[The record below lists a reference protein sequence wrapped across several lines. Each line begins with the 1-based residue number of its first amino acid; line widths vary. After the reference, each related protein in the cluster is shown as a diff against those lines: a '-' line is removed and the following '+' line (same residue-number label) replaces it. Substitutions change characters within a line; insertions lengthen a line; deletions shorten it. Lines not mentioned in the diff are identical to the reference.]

1 MRGGLDYHVGSVAQ
15 PFSMKSLQS
24 DVINHSSITAA
35 NWVEVLVDC
44 PGLQGLYTYQKP
56 HSTDIQAGDIVSV
69 PFGNRTLGGIVVQL
83 MTQLP
88 PGLAVEQIKEVSE
101 VVCTGF
107 FSINY
112 WDLLLR
118 VADYYHTPLLQVIRI
133 ALPPGILNRSQR
145 RVRLIA
151 KKHLIEQSLPNLNA
165 TACQLLALLQASP
178 DGDYTWQFLTRKVRN
193 SRSGMQQ
200 LHNLKIVASYIERP
214 KLAKP
219 KQQQVIILTGD
230 PRNLELTKRQ
240 KEVLLCLQQ
249 QSGEMLWSE
258 FQKIAHTSKGFVE
271 KLASDGYVQIVDREI
286 LRRDQTAGIWQ
297 EDIQH
302 QLTADQA
309 QAIDKIENL
318 LHTSTTILLHGVTGS
333 GKTEVYLR
341 TIQTVLNHQQS
352 VLMLVPEIGLTPQ
365 LTDRFRARFGDR
377 VLVYHSALSDGER
390 YDTWR
395 QMLLPQPQIIIGT
408 RSAIFAPLPNLGL
421 IVLDEEHDGSFKQD
435 QPMPTYHARLV
446 AEWRSTLANCPLVL
460 GSATPALE
468 SWVAATDRPNWHYLS
483 LPERVTGRDLPTVDV
498 VDMRE
503 ELKNGNRSIFS
514 QSLQTALADLK
525 SGQEQAILFIH
536 RRGHSTFV
544 SCRACGNTLDCP
556 HCDVSLAYHQHSV
569 DSNNQPLLRCH
580 YCNHL
585 AVQPKRCPVCD
596 SPQLKFFGSGT
607 QKVTEEL
614 AKSCPELRCL
624 RFDSD
629 TTRNKGA
636 HRKILTSFAQGEADV
651 LVGTQM
657 LAKGIDLPQVT
668 LVGIVTADGLLNMPD
683 YRSAERTFQVLT
695 QVAGRCGRG
704 EQPGRAILQTYNP
717 EHSTIQAVRSQNYQQ
732 FIDQELVAREQWAY
746 PPYGRIVLLR
756 FSSADAELVE
766 AVTERVAE
774 QLITVA
780 ADRYQVLG
788 PTPAVVMR
796 VANRYRWQI
805 MLKYWPEASIQLP
818 DVATIYDSLGDKVS
832 MSIDVEPLN
841 FL

>member
-1 MRGGLDYHVGSVAQ
+1 MNSS
-15 PFSMKSLQS
+15 PS
-24 DVINHSSITAA
+24 DVANSLLPPTA

-44 PGLQGLYTYQKP
+44 PGLQGLYTYKIP
-56 HSTDIQAGDIVSV
+56 IDIPIQTGDIVAV
-69 PFGNRTLGGIVVQL
+69 PFGNQILGGIVVRL
-83 MTQLP
+83 VTQLP
-88 PGLAVEQIKEVSE
+88 MGLALEQIKAVSE

-107 FSINY
+107 FSIDY
-112 WDLLLR
+112 WDLLFR
-118 VADYYHTPLLQVIRI
+118 VAEYYHTPLLQVIRM
-133 ALPPGILNRSQR
+133 ALPPGMLSRSQR

-151 KKHLIEQSLPNLNA
+151 KKNIIDQALPRLNA
-165 TACQLLALLQASP
+165 TARQLLELLQASP
-178 DGDYTWQFLTRKVRN
+178 EGDYTWQFLTRKVRN

-200 LHNLKIVASYIERP
+200 LHSLQLVASYLERP
-214 KLAKP
+214 KRTKP
-219 KQQQVIILTGD
+219 KQQQFIILTGN
-230 PRNLELTKRQ
+230 PRNLELTSRQ

-249 QSGEMLWSE
+249 QSGEMQWSE
-258 FQKIAHTSKGFVE
+258 FQKLARTTKGFID
-271 KLASDGYVQIVDREI
+271 KLVSDGYVQLVEREV
-286 LRRDQTAGIWQ
+286 LRCDQTAGIWQ
-297 EDIQH
+297 ENVQH
-302 QLTADQA
+302 ELTAA
-309 QAIDKIENL
+309 QADAIEKIEQL
-318 LHTSTTILLHGVTGS
+318 LNSSETVLLHGVTGS

-341 TIQTVLNHQQS
+341 TIQTVLDQQQS

-408 RSAIFAPLPNLGL
+408 RSAIFAPLPNVGL

-446 AEWRSTLANCPLVL
+446 ATWRSKLANCPLVL

-468 SWVAATDRPNWHYLS
+468 SWLAAAERPHWHYLS

-514 QSLQTALADLK
+514 QALQTALADLK

-614 AKSCPELRCL
+614 TKSFPHLRCL

-636 HRKILTSFAQGEADV
+636 HRQILTSFAQGEADV

-704 EQPGRAILQTYNP
+704 EQRGRAILQTYNP
-717 EHSTIQAVRSQNYQQ
+717 DHPTIHAVRAQNYQQ
-732 FIDQELVAREQWAY
+732 FIDKELVARQEWAY
-746 PPYGRIVLLR
+746 PPYGRMVLLR
-756 FSSADAELVE
+756 FHSEDAALVE
-766 AVTERVAE
+766 AVTGRVADR
-774 QLITVA
+774 LIDDA
-780 ADRYQVLG
+780 AVYQYQVLG

-805 MLKYWPEASIQLP
+805 MLKYLPEMPLQLP
-818 DVATIYDSLGDKVS
+818 DLAAIYDSLGDKVS

>member
-1 MRGGLDYHVGSVAQ
+1 M
-15 PFSMKSLQS
+15 PSLQS
-24 DVINHSSITAA
+24 DIVTLPALAA
-35 NWVEVLVDC
+35 PRWVEVLVDC
-44 PGLQGLYTYQKP
+44 PGVQGLYTYQIP
-56 HSTDIQAGDIVSV
+56 VSSTSVVEKYLPVQAGDIVSV
-69 PFGNRTLGGIVVQL
+69 PFGNQTLGGIVVRL
-83 MTQLP
+83 VTQLP
-88 PGLAVEQIKEVSE
+88 TGLTSAQMKAVSE

-107 FSINY
+107 FSIDY

-118 VADYYHTPLLQVIRI
+118 VAKYYHTPLLQVIRM
-133 ALPPGILNRSQR
+133 ALPPGILSKSQR

-151 KKHLIEQSLPNLNA
+151 KKQLIDQVLPQLNA
-165 TACQLLALLQASP
+165 TARQLLELLQASP
-178 DGDYTWQFLTRKVRN
+178 DGDYTWQFLTRKVRS

-200 LHNLKIVASYIERP
+200 LHSLKLVASYIERP

-219 KQQQVIILTGD
+219 KQQQFIILTGN
-230 PRNLELTKRQ
+230 PRNLELTSRQ

-258 FQKIAHTSKGFVE
+258 FQKLARTSKGVID
-271 KLASDGYVQIVDREI
+271 KLESDGYVQIVDREI
-286 LRRDQTAGIWQ
+286 FRRDQTAGIWQ
-297 EDIQH
+297 ENVQH
-302 QLTADQA
+302 ELTGAQV
-309 QAIDKIENL
+309 QAIEKIEQL
-318 LHTSTTILLHGVTGS
+318 LHSPATILLHGVTGS

-341 TIQTVLNHQQS
+341 TIQTVLDQQQS

-377 VLVYHSALSDGER
+377 VLVYHSALGDGER

-408 RSAIFAPLPNLGL
+408 RSAVFAPLPNLGL

-446 AEWRSTLANCPLVL
+446 AQWRSELANCPLVL

-468 SWVAATDRPNWHYLS
+468 SWLAAAEYPNWHYLS

-503 ELKNGNRSIFS
+503 ELKGGNRSIFS
-514 QSLQTALADLK
+514 QSLQTALANLEPGK
-525 SGQEQAILFIH
+525 EQAILFIH

-544 SCRACGNTLDCP
+544 SCRDCGNTLECP

-569 DSNNQPLLRCH
+569 DANNQPLLRCH

-596 SPQLKFFGSGT
+596 SPKLKFFGSGT

-614 AKSCPELRCL
+614 TKSFPHLRYL

-636 HRKILTSFAQGEADV
+636 HRQILTSFALGEADV

-717 EHSTIQAVRSQNYQQ
+717 DHPTIHAVRRQDYQQ
-732 FIDQELVAREQWAY
+732 FIDQELLAREEWAY
-746 PPYGRIVLLR
+746 PPYGRLILLR
-756 FSSADAELVE
+756 FHSEDAVLVE
-766 AVTERVAE
+766 VVTGQVAD
-774 QLITVA
+774 QLINDA
-780 ADRYQVLG
+780 AICQYQVLG

-805 MLKYWPEASIQLP
+805 MLKYLPEATLRLP
-818 DVATIYDSLGDKVS
+818 DLATIYDSLGDKVS
-832 MSIDVEPLN
+832 MAIDVEPLN

>member
-1 MRGGLDYHVGSVAQ
+1 
-15 PFSMKSLQS
+15 MKSLQS
-24 DVINHSSITAA
+24 SIINHSKTTKMAD
-35 NWVEVLVDC
+35 WVEVLVDC
-44 PGLQGLYTYQKP
+44 PGLQGLYTYQVP
-56 HSTDIQAGDIVSV
+56 SDLAAIQAGDIVSV
-69 PFGNRTLGGIVVQL
+69 PFGNRTLGGIVVRL
-83 MTQLP
+83 VNQLP
-88 PGLAVEQIKEVSE
+88 SGLAVEQIKAVSE

-112 WDLLLR
+112 WDLLLQ

-133 ALPPGILNRSQR
+133 ALPPGVLSRSQR

-151 KKHLIEQSLPNLNA
+151 KKQLIEQSRPQLNP
-165 TACQLLALLQASP
+165 TARQLLTLLQASP
-178 DGDYTWQFLTRKVRN
+178 EGDYTWQYLTRKVRN

-200 LHNLKIVASYIERP
+200 LHSLKLVASYIERP
-214 KLAKP
+214 KLARP
-219 KQQQVIILTGD
+219 KQQQVLILTGD
-230 PRNLELTKRQ
+230 PRNLELTSRQ

-249 QSGEMLWSE
+249 QGGEMLWSE
-258 FQKIAHTSKGFVE
+258 FQKIARTSKSMMDQ
-271 KLASDGYVQIVDREI
+271 LASDGYVQIVDREI
-286 LRRDQTAGIWQ
+286 LRRDQSAGIWQ
-297 EDIQH
+297 EHIEH
-302 QLTADQA
+302 QLTADQTA
-309 QAIDKIENL
+309 AIAKIEQL
-318 LHTSTTILLHGVTGS
+318 LHTSATVLLHGVTGS

-341 TIQTVLNHQQS
+341 TIQTILDQQQS

-390 YDTWR
+390 YDSWR

-446 AEWRSTLANCPLVL
+446 ASWRSTLANCPLVL

-468 SWVAATDRPNWHYLS
+468 SWQAAADSNDPNWHYLS

-498 VDMRE
+498 IDMRE
-503 ELKNGNRSIFS
+503 ELKSGNRSIFS
-514 QSLQTALADLK
+514 QSLQTALADLRP
-525 SGQEQAILFIH
+525 GQEQAILFIH

-544 SCRACGNTLDCP
+544 SCRACGHTLDCP
-556 HCDVSLAYHQHSV
+556 HCDVSLSYHQHSV

-580 YCNHL
+580 YCNYL
-585 AVQPKRCPVCD
+585 AVQPKRCPACD

-614 AKSCPELRCL
+614 AKSFPELRYL

-636 HRKILTSFAQGEADV
+636 HRQILTSFAQGEADV

-717 EHSTIQAVRSQNYQQ
+717 EHPTIQAVRSQNYQQ
-732 FIDQELVAREQWAY
+732 FIGKELGARQEWAY
-746 PPYGRIVLLR
+746 PPYGRMVLLR
-756 FSSADAELVE
+756 FTSSEPELVE
-766 AVTERVAE
+766 TVTGRVAD
-774 QLITVA
+774 QLIA
-780 ADRYQVLG
+780 AAAGHYQVLG

-805 MLKYWPEASIQLP
+805 MLKYPLAIPIQLP
-818 DVATIYDSLGDKVS
+818 DMATIYDSLGDKVS

>member
-1 MRGGLDYHVGSVAQ
+1 MD
-15 PFSMKSLQS
+15 SLPS
-24 DVINHSSITAA
+24 DIIDRSLLEA

-44 PGLQGLYTYQKP
+44 PGLQGLYTYQIPLRTK
-56 HSTDIQAGDIVSV
+56 IQAGDIVSV
-69 PFGNRTLGGIVVQL
+69 PFGNRTLGGIVVRL
-83 MTQLP
+83 VTRLTA
-88 PGLAVEQIKEVSE
+88 GLAAEQVKEVSE
-101 VVCTGF
+101 VVCSGF
-107 FSINY
+107 FSIDY

-118 VADYYHTPLLQVIRI
+118 VAEYYHTPLLPVIRM

-151 KKHLIEQSLPNLNA
+151 KKHTIEQARPQLSTPA
-165 TACQLLALLQASP
+165 RQLLEILQASP
-178 DGDYTWQFLTRKVRN
+178 EGDYTWQFLTRKVR
-193 SRSGMQQ
+193 SSQSGMKQ
-200 LHNLKIVASYIERP
+200 LHQLQLVTSYIERP

-219 KQQQVIILTGD
+219 KQQQAIILTGN
-230 PRNLELTKRQ
+230 PRNLELTSRQ

-258 FQKIAHTSKGFVE
+258 FQKIARTSKGFID

-297 EDIQH
+297 EHVQH
-302 QLTADQA
+302 QLTVAQT
-309 QAIDKIENL
+309 QAIDQIEQL
-318 LHTSTTILLHGVTGS
+318 LDTTATVLLHGVTGS

-341 TIQTVLNHQQS
+341 TIQTVLDRQQS

-365 LTDRFRARFGDR
+365 LTDRFRARFGDA

-395 QMLLPQPQIIIGT
+395 QTLLPQPQVVIGT
-408 RSAIFAPLPNLGL
+408 RSAIFTPLPNLGL

-446 AEWRSTLANCPLVL
+446 AQWRSILAHCPVVL

-468 SWVAATDRPNWHYLS
+468 SWLAAAHDPTWHYLS
-483 LPERVTGRDLPTVDV
+483 LPERVTGRALPTVDV

-503 ELKNGNRSIFS
+503 ELKSGNRSIFS

-525 SGQEQAILFIH
+525 PGQEQAILFIH

-614 AKSCPELRCL
+614 AKSFPQLRYL

-636 HRKILTSFAQGEADV
+636 HRQILTSFAQGEADI

-683 YRSAERTFQVLT
+683 YRSAERTFQILT

-704 EQPGRAILQTYNP
+704 AQAGRAILQTYNP
-717 EHSTIQAVRSQNYQQ
+717 EHPTIQAVRGQDYQK
-732 FIDQELVAREQWAY
+732 FIDQELVARQEWAY
-746 PPYGRIVLLR
+746 PPYGRMVLLR
-756 FSSADAELVE
+756 FHSEDVDLVE
-766 AVTERVAE
+766 AVATRIADY
-774 QLITVA
+774 LIA
-780 ADRYQVLG
+780 HNMLDQYQVLG

-805 MLKYWPEASIQLP
+805 MLKYLP
-818 DVATIYDSLGDKVS
+818 DSLLPMPDLAVLYDSLGDKVS

>member
-1 MRGGLDYHVGSVAQ
+1 M
-15 PFSMKSLQS
+15 PSLQS
-24 DVINHSSITAA
+24 DIAA
-35 NWVEVLVDC
+35 SPTTTPSRWVEVLVDC
-44 PGLQGLYTYQKP
+44 PGLEGLYTYQIPTGKAP
-56 HSTDIQAGDIVSV
+56 LAESITTIQAGDIVSV
-69 PFGNRTLGGIVVQL
+69 PFGNRILGGIVVRL
-83 MTQLP
+83 VTQLP
-88 PGLAVEQIKEVSE
+88 PGLSATQVKEVSE

-107 FSINY
+107 FSIDY

-118 VADYYHTPLLQVIRI
+118 VAEYYHTPLLQVIRM
-133 ALPPGILNRSQR
+133 ALPPGVLSKSQR

-151 KKHLIEQSLPNLNA
+151 KKHSIEQALPQLNA
-165 TACQLLALLQASP
+165 TARQLLELLQASP
-178 DGDYTWQFLTRKVRN
+178 TSEYTWQFLTRKVRH
-193 SRSGMQQ
+193 SQSGMKQ
-200 LHNLKIVASYIERP
+200 LHSLKLVASYIERP

-219 KQQQVIILTGD
+219 KQQQAIILTGN
-230 PRNLELTKRQ
+230 PRNLELTSRQ

-249 QSGEMLWSE
+249 HSGEMLWSE
-258 FQKIAHTSKGFVE
+258 FQKIAHTSKGFID

-297 EDIQH
+297 ENIQH
-302 QLTADQA
+302 ELTTAQA
-309 QAIDKIENL
+309 QAISKIEQL
-318 LHTSTTILLHGVTGS
+318 LHSPTTVLLHGVTGS

-341 TIQTVLNHQQS
+341 TIQTVLDQQQS

-377 VLVYHSALSDGER
+377 VLVYHSALGDGER

-395 QMLLPQPQIIIGT
+395 QMLLPHPQIIIGT

-446 AEWRSTLANCPLVL
+446 AQWRAELAHCPVVL

-468 SWVAATDRPNWHYLS
+468 SWLAAKDHPHWHYLS
-483 LPERVTGRDLPTVDV
+483 LPDRVTGRDLPTVDV

-503 ELKNGNRSIFS
+503 ELKSGNRSIFS
-514 QSLQTALADLK
+514 QSLQTALANLQP
-525 SGQEQAILFIH
+525 GQEQAILFIH

-544 SCRACGNTLDCP
+544 NCRACGHTLDCP

-569 DSNNQPLLRCH
+569 DHNHQPLLRCH

-585 AVQPKRCPVCD
+585 AIQPKRCPICD

-614 AKSCPELRCL
+614 TKSFPQLRCL

-717 EHSTIQAVRSQNYQQ
+717 DHPTIQAVRGQDYQQ
-732 FIDQELVAREQWAY
+732 FIDKELAARQEWAY
-746 PPYGRIVLLR
+746 PPYGRMVLLR
-756 FSSADAELVE
+756 FHSEDAAVVE
-766 AVTERVAE
+766 AVTTRIAD
-774 QLITVA
+774 LLMANA
-780 ADRYQVLG
+780 AHGPYQVLG

-805 MLKYWPEASIQLP
+805 MLKYWPETPLQLP
-818 DVATIYDSLGDKVS
+818 DLTTIYDSLGDQVS

>member
-1 MRGGLDYHVGSVAQ
+1 MNSSPSDIAN
-15 PFSMKSLQS
+15 SLLPS
-24 DVINHSSITAA
+24 TTS
-35 NWVEVLVDC
+35 WVEVLVDC
-44 PGLQGLYTYQKP
+44 PGLQGLYTYQIP
-56 HSTDIQAGDIVSV
+56 IDTPIQAGDVVAV
-69 PFGNRTLGGIVVQL
+69 PFGSQILGGIVVRL
-83 MTQLP
+83 VTQLP
-88 PGLAVEQIKEVSE
+88 EGLALEQIKVVSE

-107 FSINY
+107 FSIDY

-118 VADYYHTPLLQVIRI
+118 VAEYYHTPLLQVIRM
-133 ALPPGILNRSQR
+133 ALPPGILSRSQR

-151 KKHLIEQSLPNLNA
+151 KKNIIDEALPRLNA
-165 TACQLLALLQASP
+165 TARQLLELLQASP
-178 DGDYTWQFLTRKVRN
+178 EGDYTWQFLTRKVRN

-200 LHNLKIVASYIERP
+200 LHRLKLVASYLERP
-214 KLAKP
+214 KRTKP
-219 KQQQVIILTGD
+219 KQQQFIILTGN
-230 PRNLELTKRQ
+230 PRNLELTSRQ

-249 QSGEMLWSE
+249 QSGEMQWSE
-258 FQKIAHTSKGFVE
+258 FQKLARTTKGFID
-271 KLASDGYVQIVDREI
+271 KLVSDGYVQLVEREI

-297 EDIQH
+297 ENVQH
-302 QLTADQA
+302 ELTAAQA
-309 QAIDKIENL
+309 QAIEKIEQL
-318 LHTSTTILLHGVTGS
+318 LNSSETVLLHGVTGS

-341 TIQTVLNHQQS
+341 TIQTVLDQQQS

-365 LTDRFRARFGDR
+365 LTDRFRARFGDL

-408 RSAIFAPLPNLGL
+408 RSAIFAPLPNVGL

-446 AEWRSTLANCPLVL
+446 ATWRSKLANCPLVL

-468 SWVAATDRPNWHYLS
+468 SWLAAAERPHWHYLS

-514 QSLQTALADLK
+514 QLLQTALADLK

-614 AKSCPELRCL
+614 TKSFPHLSCL

-636 HRKILTSFAQGEADV
+636 HRQILTSFAQGEADV

-717 EHSTIQAVRSQNYQQ
+717 DHPTIHAVRGQNYQQ
-732 FIDQELVAREQWAY
+732 FIDKELVARQEWAY
-746 PPYGRIVLLR
+746 PPYGRMVLLR
-756 FSSADAELVE
+756 FHSEDAALVE
-766 AVTERVAE
+766 AVTGRVADR
-774 QLITVA
+774 LIDDA
-780 ADRYQVLG
+780 ATYQYQVLG

-805 MLKYWPEASIQLP
+805 MLKYLPEMPLQLP
-818 DVATIYDSLGDKVS
+818 DLAAIYDSLGDKVS

>member
-1 MRGGLDYHVGSVAQ
+1 MNSSPSDIAN
-15 PFSMKSLQS
+15 SLLP
-24 DVINHSSITAA
+24 HTAS
-35 NWVEVLVDC
+35 WVEVLVDC
-44 PGLQGLYTYQKP
+44 PGLQGLYIYQIP
-56 HSTDIQAGDIVSV
+56 IDLSIQTGDVVAV
-69 PFGNRTLGGIVVQL
+69 PFGNQILGGIVVRL
-83 MTQLP
+83 VTQLP
-88 PGLAVEQIKEVSE
+88 VGLALEQIKAVNE

-107 FSINY
+107 FSIDY

-118 VADYYHTPLLQVIRI
+118 VAEYYHTPLLQVIRM
-133 ALPPGILNRSQR
+133 ALPPGMLSRSQR

-151 KKHLIEQSLPNLNA
+151 KKNIIDQALPRLNA
-165 TACQLLALLQASP
+165 TARQLLELLQASP
-178 DGDYTWQFLTRKVRN
+178 EGDYTWQFLTRKIRN

-200 LHNLKIVASYIERP
+200 LHRLQLVASYLERP
-214 KLAKP
+214 KRTKP
-219 KQQQVIILTGD
+219 KQQQFIILTGN
-230 PRNLELTKRQ
+230 PRNLELTSRQ

-249 QSGEMLWSE
+249 QSGEMQWSE
-258 FQKIAHTSKGFVE
+258 FQKLARTTKGFID
-271 KLASDGYVQIVDREI
+271 KLVSDGYVQLVEREV
-286 LRRDQTAGIWQ
+286 LRCDQTAGIWQ
-297 EDIQH
+297 ENVQH
-302 QLTADQA
+302 ELTAAQA
-309 QAIDKIENL
+309 QAIEKIEQL
-318 LHTSTTILLHGVTGS
+318 LNSSETVLLHGVTGS

-341 TIQTVLNHQQS
+341 TIQTVLDQQQS

-408 RSAIFAPLPNLGL
+408 RSAIFAPLPNVGL

-446 AEWRSTLANCPLVL
+446 ATWRSKLANCPLVL

-468 SWVAATDRPNWHYLS
+468 SWLAAAERPHWHYLS

-514 QSLQTALADLK
+514 QALQTALADLK

-614 AKSCPELRCL
+614 TKSFPHLSCL

-636 HRKILTSFAQGEADV
+636 HRQILTSFAQGEADV

-717 EHSTIQAVRSQNYQQ
+717 DHPTIHAVRGQNYQQ
-732 FIDQELVAREQWAY
+732 FIDKELVARQEWAY
-746 PPYGRIVLLR
+746 PPYGRMVLLR
-756 FSSADAELVE
+756 FHSEDAALVE
-766 AVTERVAE
+766 AVTGRVADR
-774 QLITVA
+774 LIDDA
-780 ADRYQVLG
+780 ATYQYQVLG

-805 MLKYWPEASIQLP
+805 MLKYLPEMPLQLP
-818 DVATIYDSLGDKVS
+818 DLAAIYDSLGDKVS

>member
-1 MRGGLDYHVGSVAQ
+1 MD
-15 PFSMKSLQS
+15 SLLS
-24 DVINHSSITAA
+24 DIVDRPPLTT

-44 PGLQGLYTYQKP
+44 PGLQGLYTYQIP
-56 HSTDIQAGDIVSV
+56 LHTQIQAGDIVSV
-69 PFGNRTLGGIVVQL
+69 PFGNRTLGGIVVRQV
-83 MTQLP
+83 TELP
-88 PGLAVEQIKEVSE
+88 AGLAPEQVKEVSE

-118 VADYYHTPLLQVIRI
+118 VAEYYHTPLLPVIRM

-151 KKHLIEQSLPNLNA
+151 KKPTIEQARPQLNTPA
-165 TACQLLALLQASP
+165 RQLLEILQASP
-178 DGDYTWQFLTRKVRN
+178 EGDYTWQFLTRKI
-193 SRSGMQQ
+193 RSSQAGMKQ
-200 LHNLKIVASYIERP
+200 LHQLQLVASYIERP

-219 KQQQVIILTGD
+219 KQQQVIILTGN
-230 PRNLELTKRQ
+230 PRNLELTSRQ

-258 FQKIAHTSKGFVE
+258 FQKIARTSKGFID

-297 EDIQH
+297 EHVQH
-302 QLTADQA
+302 QLTAAQT
-309 QAIDKIENL
+309 QAIDHIEKL
-318 LHTSTTILLHGVTGS
+318 LGTTATILLHGVTGS

-341 TIQTVLNHQQS
+341 TIQTVLDRQQS

-365 LTDRFRARFGDR
+365 LTDRFRARFGDA

-395 QMLLPQPQIIIGT
+395 QTLLPHPQVVIGT
-408 RSAIFAPLPNLGL
+408 RSAVFTPLPNLGL

-446 AEWRSTLANCPLVL
+446 AQWRSLLAHCPVVL

-468 SWVAATDRPNWHYLS
+468 SWQSAANDPTWHYLS
-483 LPERVTGRDLPTVDV
+483 LPERVTGRALPTVDV

-503 ELKNGNRSIFS
+503 ELKSGNRSIFS
-514 QSLQTALADLK
+514 QALQTALADLK
-525 SGQEQAILFIH
+525 PGQEQAILFIH

-585 AVQPKRCPVCD
+585 AIQPKLCPVCD

-614 AKSCPELRCL
+614 AKSFPQLRYL

-636 HRKILTSFAQGEADV
+636 HRQILTSFAQGEADV

-683 YRSAERTFQVLT
+683 YRSAERTFQILT

-704 EQPGRAILQTYNP
+704 AQAGRAILQTYNP
-717 EHSTIQAVRSQNYQQ
+717 EHPTIQAVRGQDYQK
-732 FIDQELVAREQWAY
+732 FIDKELVTRQEWAY
-746 PPYGRIVLLR
+746 PPYGRMVLLR
-756 FSSADAELVE
+756 FHSEDVDLVE
-766 AVTERVAE
+766 AVATRIADY
-774 QLITVA
+774 LIAHNTM
-780 ADRYQVLG
+780 DQYQVLG

-805 MLKYWPEASIQLP
+805 MLKYLP
-818 DVATIYDSLGDKVS
+818 DALIHMPDLAVLYDSLGDKVS

>member
-1 MRGGLDYHVGSVAQ
+1 MNSSPSDIAN
-15 PFSMKSLQS
+15 SLLPS
-24 DVINHSSITAA
+24 TTS
-35 NWVEVLVDC
+35 WVEVLVDC
-44 PGLQGLYTYQKP
+44 PGLQGLYTYQIP
-56 HSTDIQAGDIVSV
+56 IDTPIQAGDVVAV
-69 PFGNRTLGGIVVQL
+69 PFGSQILGGIVVRL
-83 MTQLP
+83 VTQLP
-88 PGLAVEQIKEVSE
+88 EGLALEQIKVVSE

-107 FSINY
+107 FSIDY

-118 VADYYHTPLLQVIRI
+118 VAEYYHTPLLQVIRM
-133 ALPPGILNRSQR
+133 ALPPGILSRSQR

-151 KKHLIEQSLPNLNA
+151 KKNIIDEALPRLNA
-165 TACQLLALLQASP
+165 TARQLLELLQASP
-178 DGDYTWQFLTRKVRN
+178 EGDYTWQFLTRKVRN

-200 LHNLKIVASYIERP
+200 LHRLKLVASYLERP
-214 KLAKP
+214 KRTKP
-219 KQQQVIILTGD
+219 KQQQFIILTGN
-230 PRNLELTKRQ
+230 PRNLELTSRQ

-249 QSGEMLWSE
+249 QSGEMQWSE
-258 FQKIAHTSKGFVE
+258 FHKLARTTKGFID
-271 KLASDGYVQIVDREI
+271 KLVSDGYVQLVEREI

-297 EDIQH
+297 ENVQH
-302 QLTADQA
+302 ELTAAQA
-309 QAIDKIENL
+309 QAIEKIEQL
-318 LHTSTTILLHGVTGS
+318 LNSSETVLLHGVTGS

-341 TIQTVLNHQQS
+341 TIQTVLDQQQS

-365 LTDRFRARFGDR
+365 LTDRFRARFGDL

-408 RSAIFAPLPNLGL
+408 RSAIFAPLPNVGL

-446 AEWRSTLANCPLVL
+446 ATWRSKLANCPLVL

-468 SWVAATDRPNWHYLS
+468 SWLAAAERPHWHYLS

-514 QSLQTALADLK
+514 QLLQTALADLK

-614 AKSCPELRCL
+614 TKSFPHLRCL

-636 HRKILTSFAQGEADV
+636 HRQILTSFAQGEADV

-717 EHSTIQAVRSQNYQQ
+717 DHPTIHAVRGQNYQQ
-732 FIDQELVAREQWAY
+732 FIDKELVARQEWAY
-746 PPYGRIVLLR
+746 PPYGRMVLLR
-756 FSSADAELVE
+756 FHSEDAALVE
-766 AVTERVAE
+766 AVTGRVADR
-774 QLITVA
+774 LIDDA
-780 ADRYQVLG
+780 AVYQYQVLG

-805 MLKYWPEASIQLP
+805 MLKYLPEMPLQLP
-818 DVATIYDSLGDKVS
+818 DLAAIYDSLGDKVS

>member
-1 MRGGLDYHVGSVAQ
+1 MPVK
-15 PFSMKSLQS
+15 PLQS
-24 DVINHSSITAA
+24 NTINHFNIIATAS
-35 NWVEVLVDC
+35 WVEVLVDC
-44 PGLQGLYTYQKP
+44 PGLQGLYIYQVP
-56 HSTDIQAGDIVSV
+56 SDLTTIQAGDIVSV
-69 PFGNRTLGGIVVQL
+69 PFGNRTLGGIVVRIVH
-83 MTQLP
+83 QLP
-88 PGLAVEQIKEVSE
+88 PGLALEQIKAVSE

-107 FSINY
+107 FSIDY

-118 VADYYHTPLLQVIRI
+118 VANYYHTPLLQVIRV
-133 ALPPGILNRSQR
+133 ALPPGVLSRSQR
-145 RVRLIA
+145 RVKLIA
-151 KKHLIEQSLPNLNA
+151 HPQLIEASLPHLHP
-165 TACQLLALLQASP
+165 TARQLLMLLQASST
-178 DGDYTWQFLTRKVRN
+178 GDYTWQYLTRKVHN

-219 KQQQVIILTGD
+219 KQQQVVILTGN
-230 PRNLELTKRQ
+230 PRNLELTSRQ

-249 QSGEMLWSE
+249 QGGEMVWSE
-258 FQKIAHTSKGFVE
+258 FQKIARTSKSIID
-271 KLASDGYVQIVDREI
+271 KLASNSYVQIVDREI

-297 EDIQH
+297 ENIEH
-302 QLTADQA
+302 LLTADQTA
-309 QAIDKIENL
+309 AITKIEQL
-318 LHTSTTILLHGVTGS
+318 LDTPTTVLLHGVTGS

-341 TIQTVLNHQQS
+341 TIQTVLDQAKS

-365 LTDRFRARFGDR
+365 LTDRFRARFGDL

-390 YDTWR
+390 YDSWR
-395 QMLLPQPQIIIGT
+395 QMLTPQPQIVIGT

-446 AEWRSTLANCPLVL
+446 AQWRSKSANCPLVL

-468 SWVAATDRPNWHYLS
+468 SWQAAQDQPNWHYLS
-483 LPERVTGRDLPTVDV
+483 LPERVTGRDLPTIDV
-498 VDMRE
+498 IDMRE
-503 ELKNGNRSIFS
+503 ELKSGNRSIFS
-514 QSLQTALADLK
+514 QSLQTALADLQP
-525 SGQEQAILFIH
+525 GTEQAILFIH

-544 SCRACGNTLDCP
+544 SCRACGHTLDCP
-556 HCDVSLAYHQHSV
+556 HCDVSLSYHQHSV
-569 DSNNQPLLRCH
+569 DSNHQPLLRCH
-580 YCNHL
+580 YCNYI
-585 AVQPKRCPVCD
+585 AAQPKRCPACD
-596 SPQLKFFGSGT
+596 APQLKFFGSGT
-607 QKVTEEL
+607 QKVTDEL
-614 AKSCPELRCL
+614 AKSFPELRYL

-636 HRKILTSFAQGEADV
+636 HRQILTSFAQGAADV

-717 EHSTIQAVRSQNYQQ
+717 EHSTIQAVRHQNYQQ
-732 FIDQELVAREQWAY
+732 FIDQELGARQAWAY
-746 PPYGRIVLLR
+746 PPYGQMVLLR
-756 FSSADAELVE
+756 FTSTEAELVE
-766 AVTERVAE
+766 AVTGRVADH
-774 QLITVA
+774 LIAVA

-788 PTPAVVMR
+788 PAPAVVTR

-805 MLKYWPEASIQLP
+805 MLKYPLGSPMQLL
-818 DVATIYDSLGDKVS
+818 DLAIIYDQLADKVS

>member
-1 MRGGLDYHVGSVAQ
+1 MNSSPSDIAN
-15 PFSMKSLQS
+15 SLLPP
-24 DVINHSSITAA
+24 TAS
-35 NWVEVLVDC
+35 WVEVLVDC
-44 PGLQGLYTYQKP
+44 PGLQGLYTYQIP
-56 HSTDIQAGDIVSV
+56 IDTPIQAGDVVAV
-69 PFGNRTLGGIVVQL
+69 PFGNQILGGIVVRL
-83 MTQLP
+83 VTQLP
-88 PGLAVEQIKEVSE
+88 VGLALEQIKVVSE

-107 FSINY
+107 FSIDY

-118 VADYYHTPLLQVIRI
+118 VAEYYHTPLLQVIRM
-133 ALPPGILNRSQR
+133 ALPPGMLSRSQR

-151 KKHLIEQSLPNLNA
+151 KKNIIDQALPCLNA
-165 TACQLLALLQASP
+165 TARQLLELLQASP
-178 DGDYTWQFLTRKVRN
+178 EGDYTWQFLTRKVRN

-200 LHNLKIVASYIERP
+200 LHRLQLVASYLERP
-214 KLAKP
+214 KRTKP
-219 KQQQVIILTGD
+219 KQQQFIILTGN
-230 PRNLELTKRQ
+230 PRNLELTSRQ

-249 QSGEMLWSE
+249 QSGEMQWSE
-258 FQKIAHTSKGFVE
+258 FHKLARTSKGFID
-271 KLASDGYVQIVDREI
+271 KLVSDGYVQLVEREV
-286 LRRDQTAGIWQ
+286 LRCDQTAGIWQ
-297 EDIQH
+297 ENIQH
-302 QLTADQA
+302 ELTAAQA
-309 QAIDKIENL
+309 QAIKKIEQL
-318 LHTSTTILLHGVTGS
+318 LNSSETVLLHGVTGS

-341 TIQTVLNHQQS
+341 TIQTVLDQQQS

-446 AEWRSTLANCPLVL
+446 ATWRSKLANCPVVL

-468 SWVAATDRPNWHYLS
+468 SWLAAAERPHWHYLS

-614 AKSCPELRCL
+614 TKSFPHLRCL

-636 HRKILTSFAQGEADV
+636 HRQILTSFAQGEADV

-717 EHSTIQAVRSQNYQQ
+717 DHPTIHAVRGQNYQQ
-732 FIDQELVAREQWAY
+732 FIDKELVARQEWAY
-746 PPYGRIVLLR
+746 PPYGRMVLLR
-756 FSSADAELVE
+756 FHSEDAALVE
-766 AVTERVAE
+766 AVTGRVADR
-774 QLITVA
+774 LIDDA
-780 ADRYQVLG
+780 AVYQYQVLG

-805 MLKYWPEASIQLP
+805 MLKYLPEMPLQLP
-818 DVATIYDSLGDKVS
+818 DLAAIYDSLGDKVS